1 MQHRLRLRPRATIVS
16 STLVA
21 AGAIGLAALTA
32 SPAQAAPTAT
42 TATIDAPATATV
54 GTAFDVDL
62 TIPATTDVYAYEITL
77 DADADSVSYVEDSV
91 TGPDGGFDSVEQDGD
106 ALTIVHTRLGTS
118 PALDGDLAASI
129 GLTPTAPGSVDL
141 AVTSITLVGSDGTST
156 TLTDPASTSISIA
169 AAATATPT
177 PTPTATPTPGA
188 TATADPGA
196 GAGDPDPTTTVGPTD
211 PTDPSDPTSGATAVA
226 AGGGDRPTG
235 GELAW
240 TGADVAPWIAA
251 SLALLAAGGILI
263 TLRARRARR
272 ERTGAAE

>member
-32 SPAQAAPTAT
+32 APAQAAPTAT
-42 TATIDAPATATV
+42 TATIDAPSSATV
-54 GTAFDVDL
+54 GTPFDVDL
-62 TIPATTDVYAYEITL
+62 TIPATADVYAYEITL
-77 DADADSVSYVEDSV
+77 DAGADSVSYVDDSV

-118 PALDGDLAASI
+118 PALGGDLAASI

-141 AVTSITLVGSDGTST
+141 AITSITLVGSDGTSM
-156 TLTDPASTSISIA
+156 TLTDPASTTISIA
-169 AAATATPT
+169 AAATAS
-177 PTPTATPTPGA
+177 PTATPTPGA
-188 TATADPGA
+188 TATADPGT
-196 GAGDPDPTTTVGPTD
+196 GAGDPDPTTTPVV
-211 PTDPSDPTSGATAVA
+211 SDPTTGATAVA
-226 AGGGDRPTG
+226 APGGGRPTG

-251 SLALLAAGGILI
+251 SLALLAAGGTLI

-272 ERTGAAE
+272 DRTGAAE

>member
-32 SPAQAAPTAT
+32 APAQAAPTAT
-42 TATIDAPATATV
+42 TAIIDAPSTATV

-62 TIPATTDVYAYEITL
+62 AIPATADVYAYEITL
-77 DADADSVSYVEDSV
+77 DADADAVSYLDDSV

-118 PALDGDLAASI
+118 PALSGDLAASI

-156 TLTDPASTSISIA
+156 TLTDPASTTTSIA
-169 AAATATPT
+169 AAATASP
-177 PTPTATPTPGA
+177 TPTPGA
-188 TATADPGA
+188 TATADPGT
-196 GAGDPDPTTTVGPTD
+196 GAGDPDPTITAGPTD
-211 PTDPSDPTSGATAVA
+211 PSGPTSGATAVA
-226 AGGGDRPTG
+226 AAGGDRPTG

-240 TGADVAPWIAA
+240 TGADTAPWIAA
-251 SLALLAAGGILI
+251 SLALLAAGGTLI

>member
-1 MQHRLRLRPRATIVS
+1 MQHRTRLRPRATIVS

-32 SPAQAAPTAT
+32 SPALAAPTAS
-42 TATIDAPATATV
+42 TATIDAPASATV

-62 TIPATTDVYAYEITL
+62 TIPATEDVYAYEITL
-77 DADADSVSYVEDSV
+77 DADADLVRYQDGSV

-106 ALTIVHTRLGTS
+106 TLTILHTRLGTS
-118 PALDGDLAASI
+118 PALDGDLAASVT
-129 GLTPTAPGSVDL
+129 LEPTAAGSADL
-141 AVTSITLVGSDGTST
+141 SVTRITLVDPDGGTT
-156 TLTDPASTSISIA
+156 TLTDPASTTVTIA
-169 AAATATPT
+169 AAPTAGPAPTSAPTAPAQPT
-177 PTPTATPTPGA
+177 PSASAQPGDGDGDGD
-188 TATADPGA
+188 DPS
-196 GAGDPDPTTTVGPTD
+196 
-211 PTDPSDPTSGATAVA
+211 DPSDPTSGATAVP
-226 AGGGDRPTG
+226 AGGADERPTG

-251 SLALLAAGGILI
+251 SLALLAAGGTLI

>member
-42 TATIDAPATATV
+42 TATIDAPTTATV

-77 DADADSVSYVEDSV
+77 DADAESVSYVEDSV

-118 PALDGDLAASI
+118 PALSGDLAASI
-129 GLTPTAPGSVDL
+129 GLTPTASGSVDL

-156 TLTDPASTSISIA
+156 TLTDPASTTISVA
-169 AAATATPT
+169 AAPTATPT
-177 PTPTATPTPGA
+177 AAPTPGA
-188 TATADPGA
+188 TATADPGT
-196 GAGDPDPTTTVGPTD
+196 GAGDPDPTTTAG
-211 PTDPSDPTSGATAVA
+211 PTSGATAVA
-226 AGGGDRPTG
+226 AAGGDRPTG

-251 SLALLAAGGILI
+251 SLALLAAGGTLI

>member
-106 ALTIVHTRLGTS
+106 ALTIVQTRLGTS

-196 GAGDPDPTTTVGPTD
+196 GAGDPDPTTTAG

-226 AGGGDRPTG
+226 AAGGDRPSG

-251 SLALLAAGGILI
+251 SLALLAVGGTLI

>member
-16 STLVA
+16 STLAA

-32 SPAQAAPTAT
+32 SPAHAALTAT
-42 TATIDAPATATV
+42 TATIDAPSTATV
-54 GTAFDVDL
+54 ATAFDVDL

-77 DADADSVSYVEDSV
+77 DADADSLAYVDDSV

-118 PALDGDLAASI
+118 PALSGDLAASI
-129 GLTPTAPGSVDL
+129 GLTPTAAGSADL

-156 TLTDPASTSISIA
+156 TLTDPASTTISIA

-177 PTPTATPTPGA
+177 PTGTATPTPGA

-196 GAGDPDPTTTVGPTD
+196 GAGDPDPTTT
-211 PTDPSDPTSGATAVA
+211 SDPTSGATAVA
-226 AGGGDRPTG
+226 AAGGDRPTG
-235 GELAW
+235 GALAW

-251 SLALLAAGGILI
+251 SLALLAAGGTLI

>member
-32 SPAQAAPTAT
+32 TPAQAAPTAT

-77 DADADSVSYVEDSV
+77 DADADSVAYVDDSV
-91 TGPDGGFDSVEQDGD
+91 TGPDGGFDSVERDGD
-106 ALTIVHTRLGTS
+106 ALTVVHTRLGTS
-118 PALDGDLAASI
+118 PALSGDLGASI

-156 TLTDPASTSISIA
+156 TLTDPASTTISIA

-196 GAGDPDPTTTVGPTD
+196 GAGDPDPTATAGPS
-211 PTDPSDPTSGATAVA
+211 DPSDPTSGATAVA
-226 AGGGDRPTG
+226 AAGGDRPTG

-251 SLALLAAGGILI
+251 SLALLAAGGTLI

>member
-16 STLVA
+16 LTLVA

-32 SPAQAAPTAT
+32 APAQAAPTAT
-42 TATIDAPATATV
+42 TATIDAPTTATV

-77 DADADSVSYVEDSV
+77 DADADSVAYVDDSV

-106 ALTIVHTRLGTS
+106 ALTVVHTRLGTS
-118 PALDGDLAASI
+118 PALSGDLAASI

-177 PTPTATPTPGA
+177 PTPTAAPTPGA
-188 TATADPGA
+188 TATADPGT
-196 GAGDPDPTTTVGPTD
+196 GAGDPDPTATAGPS
-211 PTDPSDPTSGATAVA
+211 DPSDPTNGATAVA
-226 AGGGDRPTG
+226 AAGGDRPTG
-235 GELAW
+235 GELAS

-251 SLALLAAGGILI
+251 SLALLAAGGTLI

>member
-32 SPAQAAPTAT
+32 APAQAAPTAT
-42 TATIDAPATATV
+42 TAIIDAPTTATV

-62 TIPATTDVYAYEITL
+62 TIPATTDVYAFEITL
-77 DADADSVSYVEDSV
+77 DADADSVAYVDDSV

-106 ALTIVHTRLGTS
+106 ALTVVHTRLGTS
-118 PALDGDLAASI
+118 PALSGDLAASI
-129 GLTPTAPGSVDL
+129 GLTPTAAGSVDL
-141 AVTSITLVGSDGTST
+141 AVTSITLVGADGTST

-196 GAGDPDPTTTVGPTD
+196 GAGDLDPTATAGPS
-211 PTDPSDPTSGATAVA
+211 DPSDPTSGATAVA
-226 AGGGDRPTG
+226 AAGGDRPTG

-251 SLALLAAGGILI
+251 SLALLAAGGTLI

>member
-42 TATIDAPATATV
+42 TATIDAPTTATV
-54 GTAFDVDL
+54 GAAFDVDL
-62 TIPATTDVYAYEITL
+62 TIAATTDVYAYEITL
-77 DADADSVSYVEDSV
+77 DADADSVAYVEDSV
-91 TGPDGGFDSVEQDGD
+91 AGPDGGFDSVEQDGD

-118 PALDGDLAASI
+118 PALSGDLATSI
-129 GLTPTAPGSVDL
+129 SLTPGAAGTVDL
-141 AVTSITLVGSDGTST
+141 AVTSITLVDASGAAT
-156 TLTDPASTSISIA
+156 TLTDPAATTVVVE

-177 PTPTATPTPGA
+177 ATPTAAPTATPTPGA
-188 TATADPGA
+188 TATADP
-196 GAGDPDPTTTVGPTD
+196 DPGTGTD
-211 PTDPSDPTSGATAVA
+211 DPSTPADADPTSGATAVA

-251 SLALLAAGGILI
+251 SLALLAAGGTLI